1 VASATALA
9 GGLYFLFVQT
19 LVVWLWLGH
28 GVRPGRVLLV
38 AILVLAGTS
47 LLYWQ
52 VGTFVLD
59 PDMAPPIVGHPSLR
73 NAFYHSLAS
82 FASLGYGGWVAT
94 PLGWVRWVGAM
105 ESFVGVF
112 SAVAFSVT
120 LGQRINR

>member
-1 VASATALA
+1 VAIVSASALG
-9 GGLYFLFVQT
+9 GGLYFLFIQT

-28 GVRPGRVLLV
+28 GERPGRVLLV
-38 AILVLAGTS
+38 AVLVLLVTW

-59 PDMAPPIVGHPSLR
+59 PDDVGRPTWR
-73 NAFYHSLAS
+73 NALYYSLAS

-105 ESFVGVF
+105 ESFVGIF
-112 SAVAFSVT
+112 SAVFFSVT
-120 LGQRINR
+120 LGQRITR